1 MTLKLNYV
9 SILVS
14 DMARAL
20 AFYRALGLPI
30 PADADPSGGHIEIE
44 VDGLRIAWE
53 TEALMR
59 ELNPGW
65 TPPTATG
72 RIGVG
77 MQATSPA
84 AVDEAA
90 DRLRAAGYAVPEP
103 FDAPWGQR
111 YLTVTDPDGTGVD
124 VFAWLPGAGAGH

>member
-1 MTLKLNYV
+1 MTVKLNYIGIV
-9 SILVS
+9 VS

-20 AFYRALGLPI
+20 AFYRSLGLPI
-30 PADADPSGGHIEIE
+30 PEDIVIERHMEID

-59 ELNPGW
+59 ELNPAW
-65 TPPTATG
+65 TPPGGPG

-77 MQATSPA
+77 VQAASPA
-84 AVDEAA
+84 GVDEALA
-90 DRLRAAGYAVPEP
+90 RLRAAGHAVPDA

-111 YLTVTDPDGTGVD
+111 YATVTDPDGTHVD
-124 VFAWLPGAGAGH
+124 VFAWQEGKGG